1 MSRMGAAPL
10 ISVVIPTRERAR
22 TLSYT
27 LRTALTQPSDN
38 FEVIVSDNVSE
49 DGTREVVEGMADQR
63 LRYVRTDRRLS
74 MCDNWDF
81 AFRHVRGRYAIVIG
95 DDDALAVGAIPDLE
109 QLVSERP
116 FPAYYWEPN
125 TYKWPSKESG
135 PCLYTRARSS
145 QTEAVA
151 LRPRVAFSF
160 RWGGV
165 RYTGLPLLYHA
176 LVSMDVLGGI
186 RQRTGRLFHSLAPDV
201 FMAFALPV
209 FCDEALW
216 IGHSVTH
223 YGVGEDRSTTRT
235 VGAAEGELAKIERF
249 LREYG
254 DYSLHP
260 TLCPAVPLWVN
271 LIPDSMLVARD
282 LFPDYYRDIP
292 FDYDAMWAFLW
303 RYWGFDTVLGIA
315 SRKAVFR
322 RYHPFHPLRYLF
334 FVSAHLGSEARMA
347 IRGTRGRGRAADESF
362 SDCPSNIF
370 DFARRMAAEERA

>member
-1 MSRMGAAPL
+1 MSTVLL

-22 TLSYT
+22 TLSHT
-27 LRTALTQPSDN
+27 LRTALAQPGDN

-49 DGTREVVEGMADQR
+49 DGTRDVVEAMADPR

-109 QLVSERP
+109 RLVSERP
-116 FPAYYWEPN
+116 FPIYYWESN
-125 TYKWPSKESG
+125 IYKWPSKESG
-135 PCLYTRARSS
+135 PRLFYRARSS
-145 QTEAVA
+145 RTEVVA
-151 LRPRVAFSF
+151 LRPRVEFSF
-160 RWGGV
+160 RWGGF
-165 RYTGLPLLYHA
+165 RYMRLPLLYHA
-176 LVSMDVLGGI
+176 LVSMDVLGRI
-186 RQRTGRLFHSLAPDV
+186 RQRTGRHFHSTLPDV

-216 IGHSVTH
+216 IGRSMTH
-223 YGVGEDRSTTRT
+223 YGVTEDRSATHTL
-235 VGAAEGELAKIERF
+235 GKEESELAAKLDRF

-260 TLCPAVPLWVN
+260 TLCPAVPLLVN
-271 LIPDSMLVARD
+271 VIPDTMLVARD
-282 LFPDYYRDIP
+282 FFPDYYRDIP

-303 RYWGFDTVLGIA
+303 RYWRFDTISGIA
-315 SRKAVFR
+315 ARRREFR
-322 RYHPFHPLRYLF
+322 RYHPFHPVRYWGII
-334 FVSAHLGSEARMA
+334 SAHLASEGRMA
-347 IRGTRGRGRAADESF
+347 LRRLPGRSRTDVPMP
-362 SDCPSNIF
+362 DCPSNIF